1 MKKLFS
7 TFLVLALAMSMMAQT
22 EAGSLAVEP
31 SAASAPASP
40 RFGYVSFDA
49 LLKSTADY
57 AAAQQAI
64 EQLRAKYADEMKR
77 VEDEF
82 NTKYEEFLDGQQSF
96 APSILQ
102 KRQAELQEMMEK
114 NIAFKKESVR
124 LLEQAEADALQPV
137 KDKLAAAIVKVGK
150 ERRLAFIANTDAN
163 ALPFIDEVLGEDV
176 SSEVLAAMR

>member
-7 TFLVLALAMSMMAQT
+7 TLLVMALAMPSLAQT
-22 EAGSLAVEP
+22 ESDSPAVEP
-31 SAASAPASP
+31 STASMPASP
-40 RFGYVSFDA
+40 RFGYVSYDA
-49 LLKSTADY
+49 LLKSTTDY
-57 AAAQQAI
+57 AEAQQAI
-64 EQLRAKYADEMKR
+64 EQLRTKYADEMKR

-137 KDKLAAAIVKVGK
+137 KEKLAAAIVKVGK
-150 ERRLAFIANTDAN
+150 EKHLAFIANTDAD
-163 ALPFIDEVLGEDV
+163 ALPFIDEALGEDV
-176 SSEVLAAMR
+176 SSAVLAAMR